1 MDTQVSARQ
10 NQPAFL
16 RLIAASRNRYDAAR
30 RLHRARVYLTVAVAI
45 LGPVVVLIQPSW
57 KGAVGLLGGVTI
69 VVSWVLRQT
78 EPAHAEAAARIQE
91 LFDTDLFELRWN
103 RILAGQKPTNEEV
116 IADARRFRGPR
127 DKFKGWYTDPSP
139 LGSPFSTLLCQ
150 RSSCVWDRRQ
160 RERYGWLVLAATV
173 LAILGLAIF
182 AWLRDMRLADYVT
195 ALMLPAMSA
204 YLLGFETFRDMQ
216 RTAQGRR
223 QLEGEVEDMIDRELA
238 TPGCIS
244 DENLRDIQDRLFLLR
259 SRPGAVPQWLYDWI
273 RVGFQEDMAEAVD
286 DHKARI
292 LARVRS

>member
-1 MDTQVSARQ
+1 MA
-10 NQPAFL
+10 L
-16 RLIAASRNRYDAAR
+16 
-30 RLHRARVYLTVAVAI
+30 
-45 LGPVVVLIQPSW
+45 
-57 KGAVGLLGGVTI
+57 
-69 VVSWVLRQT
+69 
-78 EPAHAEAAARIQE
+78 
-91 LFDTDLFELRWN
+91 ELR
-103 RILAGQKPTNEEV
+103 EELDQCW
-116 IADARRFRGPR
+116 A
-127 DKFKGWYTDPSP
+127 K
-139 LGSPFSTLLCQ
+139 
-150 RSSCVWDRRQ
+150 
-160 RERYGWLVLAATV
+160 E
-173 LAILGLAIF
+173 GLAH
-182 AWLRDMRLADYVT
+182 ADYVT